1 MIFKILRL
9 VHLLPPIVIFFISSL
24 DEALSQ
30 RIDQNEEYCKDPQI
44 KTILLHRTGWDLS
57 MPVVYINE
65 DESLSLH
72 FDYLGKPDN
81 DYSYQLLN
89 CTYDWQINN
98 TAEHRYLEGFNDV
111 PIYDYY
117 PSRNTTRYFTHFQAN
132 IPNEELKVLQS
143 GNYLLRVYNS
153 SDPENIVF
161 TRKLS
166 FAERLISITARIKK
180 PDELHQELMLQIDLS
195 ELELINPLAEIKVV
209 VLKNYNWNDQIQIT
223 SPPILRD
230 NMLFLD
236 MPYQIMAK
244 GGNEYRYFDTKS
256 TKFVSERV
264 DYIDYQAPEFHFFL
278 KPDKLKQF
286 NPYFSSTDLN
296 GRFFIE
302 IPDAHDRHT
311 ESDYVHVHFTLES
324 PQPFDTDVYIYGAL
338 TDWQT
343 NESNFMTYD
352 YNNKCYRRSLLLK
365 QGYFNYSYVLK
376 GFDKDE
382 LSFDITEGN
391 HSETENDYL
400 IFVYFRQNMS
410 EFDRLV
416 GYSIVN
422 STGEAR

>member
-1 MIFKILRL
+1 MIFNILRI
-9 VHLLPPIVIFFISSL
+9 VHLFSLIAFFFTSSL
-24 DEALSQ
+24 IEALSQ
-30 RIDQNEEYCKDPQI
+30 SIDQTEEYCTDPQI

-57 MPVVYINE
+57 MPVVYIKE

-89 CTYDWQINN
+89 CTYNWQINDV
-98 TAEHRYLEGFNDV
+98 AEHRYLEGFNDV

-117 PSRNTTRYFTHFQAN
+117 PSRNTTRYYTHFQTN
-132 IPNEELKVLQS
+132 IPNEELKILQS
-143 GNYLLRVYNS
+143 GNYLLRVYKS
-153 SDPENIVF
+153 SEPDDIVF
-161 TRKLS
+161 TRKLC
-166 FAERLISITARIKK
+166 FAERLTSITARINK
-180 PDELHQELMLQIDLS
+180 PDELHQEIMLQIDLS

-209 VLKNYNWNDQIQIT
+209 VLKNYNWSDQVQIT

-230 NMLFLD
+230 DMLFLD

-244 GGNEYRYFDTKS
+244 GGNEYRYFDTKN

-286 NPYFSSTDLN
+286 DPYFSSTDLN

-324 PQPFDTDVYIYGAL
+324 QQPFDADVYIYGAL

-352 YNNKCYRRSLLLK
+352 HNKKCYRRSLLLK

-376 GFDKDE
+376 DFNKDE
-382 LSFDITEGN
+382 LSFAITEGN

-400 IFVYFRQNMS
+400 IFVYFCQNMS

-416 GYSIVN
+416 GYTIVN
-422 STGEAR
+422 STGESR